1 MLCHLIT
8 VLFIPDPAMLQ
19 VPPHYSSVHTW
30 PCDVTEPTVHT
41 RVPCC
46 RCHSLTY
53 LNVNYCEHISEAG
66 IELLGLT
73 HSLVSLDISGCNCG
87 DQGLSALGNNTRLRD
102 VCLSECMNIT
112 DLGLQKFAQQCH
124 EIQRLDLSHC
134 MVGGSSLISHLNAV
148 FAVVF
153 PAAIHT
159 VVWGVTFQPAVAAWK
174 ISYYLCVN
182 SEE

>member
-1 MLCHLIT
+1 MSPHYSIIHTWPCNVAGGSSLQCCSYLTLQCCRCHGNT
-8 VLFIPDPAMLQ
+8 ALFMPDPAMLQ
-19 VPPHYSSVHTW
+19 VPPHYSRVHTW
-30 PCDVTEPTVHT
+30 PCNVTEPTVHT

-134 MVGGSSLISHLNAV
+134 MVTSNCSI
-148 FAVVF
+148 
-153 PAAIHT
+153 
-159 VVWGVTFQPAVAAWK
+159 
-174 ISYYLCVN
+174 LCFTCRF
-182 SEE
+182 SE